1 MKQILLHIIY
11 LVVVFGGGFVTSFLV
26 DAPTKRALAKLRV
39 LIAREEA
46 EFSRTKNLLIGS
58 VKDSDQSFL
67 AGLRKMLDN
76 FQRHVDR
83 LEGK

>member
-26 DAPTKRALAKLRV
+26 DAPTKRAVAKLRV
-39 LIAREEA
+39 LVAREES
-46 EFSRTKNLLIGS
+46 ELTKTKGLLIGS
-58 VKDSDQSFL
+58 VKEADQSFL

>member
-39 LIAREEA
+39 LVAREESIFNATVNRDRSVFTA
-46 EFSRTKNLLIGS
+46 EFKNGY
-58 VKDSDQSFL
+58 
-67 AGLRKMLDN
+67 RKLLDN
-76 FQRHVDR
+76 FQAHIKR